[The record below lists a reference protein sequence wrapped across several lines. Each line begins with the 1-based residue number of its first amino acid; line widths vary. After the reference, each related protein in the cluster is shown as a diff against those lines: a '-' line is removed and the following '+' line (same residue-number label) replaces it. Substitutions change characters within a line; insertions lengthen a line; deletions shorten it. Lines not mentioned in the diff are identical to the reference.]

1 MAVLAAL
8 LTEEQRVFIEA
19 RRVAHLAT
27 ADGDGLP
34 HVVPVC
40 FAVHGDKIFSAVDEK
55 PKTTAARRLKRVR
68 NILAHPAVAIVFDRY
83 DDNWARL
90 GWVMAWGRA
99 ELIENGLEHD
109 WAVTRLRTR
118 YPQYRAMAL
127 HALPVIAI
135 KIERLKSWGDL
146 DERHGVA

>member
-1 MAVLAAL
+1 
-8 LTEEQRVFIEA
+8 
-19 RRVAHLAT
+19 
-27 ADGDGLP
+27 
-34 HVVPVC
+34 
-40 FAVHGDKIFSAVDEK
+40 
-55 PKTTAARRLKRVR
+55 
-68 NILAHPAVAIVFDRY
+68 
-83 DDNWARL
+83 
-90 GWVMAWGRA
+90 MAWGRA

-127 HALPVIAI
+127 AALPVIAI